1 MAHGS
6 DNGSGGDAWTH
17 RRHVVGLPRALGR
30 HHRRELDLLLLRLQQ
45 GIVSVV
51 VPIDKLSMLVSM
63 RFAAVV
69 LRERYTKRSL
79 VGLALVTIATF
90 AMAVWT

>member
-1 MAHGS
+1 M
-6 DNGSGGDAWTH
+6 
-17 RRHVVGLPRALGR
+17 
-30 HHRRELDLLLLRLQQ
+30 
-45 GIVSVV
+45 SVV